1 MLSEYDTQIRICGKP
16 EIEGHRRMAV
26 LLARAESVEKARE
39 KTARAY
45 AKLQVDVFDRET
57 QPK

>member
-1 MLSEYDTQIRICGKP
+1 
-16 EIEGHRRMAV
+16 MAV

-45 AKLQVDVFDRET
+45 AKLQVDVFDRE
-57 QPK
+57 P